1 VHICKERFST
11 HSKSKLQSIG
21 DRSFQILERI
31 NDNAY
36 KVDSLGEYGVSTIFN
51 IFNFSLFDVG
61 YNSRLNPFEK
71 REDDED

>member
-1 VHICKERFST
+1 MCKERFST
-11 HSKSKLQSIG
+11 HGKSKLQPIG

-36 KVDSLGEYGVSTIFN
+36 KVDSLSEYSVSAIFN
-51 IFNFSLFDVG
+51 IFNISLFDVG

>member
-1 VHICKERFST
+1 MCNERFST
-11 HSKSKLQSIG
+11 HGKSKLQPIG

-36 KVDSLGEYGVSTIFN
+36 KVDSLSEYSVSAIFN
-51 IFNFSLFDVG
+51 ISLFDVG